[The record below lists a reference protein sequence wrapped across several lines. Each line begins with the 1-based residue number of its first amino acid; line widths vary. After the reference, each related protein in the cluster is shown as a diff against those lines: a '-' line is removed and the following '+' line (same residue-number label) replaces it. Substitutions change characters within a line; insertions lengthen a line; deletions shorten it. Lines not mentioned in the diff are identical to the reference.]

1 MSAAPKLLGIVNIT
15 EDSFSD
21 GGRFLAPDAALA
33 HARNLLESGADILDL
48 GGASSNPEAKPVD
61 PEIEIARLAPV
72 VRAMKAEQ
80 RSLSID
86 SFSTPVQRWAMREH
100 VDYLNDI
107 QGFPHEELYPEL
119 AASRAKLIVMHSV
132 QGAGRATKIVV
143 EPSKVLDLVI
153 SFFEARIA
161 ALVKAGVARER
172 LILDPGMGFFLGG
185 NPEASFTVL
194 RYLPTLR
201 RAFGLPLLVSVS
213 RKSFLR
219 ALTGRPPQEAGPASL
234 AAELFAIDQGVDYI
248 RTHNPA
254 ALRDAILV
262 RKKLDEGGFVA

>member
-1 MSAAPKLLGIVNIT
+1 MTPSLLGIVNIT

-21 GGRFLAPDAALA
+21 GGRFLAPEAALA
-33 HARNLLESGADILDL
+33 HAHDLFKNGADILDL

-61 PEIEIARLAPV
+61 PEVEIARLEPV
-72 VRAMKAEQ
+72 VRAIKAKQ
-80 RSLSID
+80 LSVD
-86 SFSTPVQRWAMREH
+86 SFSIPVQRWAMRED
-100 VDYLNDI
+100 VGFLNDI

-119 AASRAKLIVMHSV
+119 AQSRAKLIVMHSV

-143 EPSKVLDLVI
+143 EPSKILDLVLT
-153 SFFEARIA
+153 FFEARIS
-161 ALVKAGVARER
+161 ALTSAGIAPER

-194 RYLPTLR
+194 RELPALR

-219 ALTGRPPQEAGPASL
+219 AITGRSPQEAGAASL
-234 AAELFAIDQGVDYI
+234 AAELFAIDRGADYI
-248 RTHNPA
+248 RTHNPG
-254 ALRDAILV
+254 ALRDALLV
-262 RKKLDEGGFVA
+262 RKRLDEGGVPA